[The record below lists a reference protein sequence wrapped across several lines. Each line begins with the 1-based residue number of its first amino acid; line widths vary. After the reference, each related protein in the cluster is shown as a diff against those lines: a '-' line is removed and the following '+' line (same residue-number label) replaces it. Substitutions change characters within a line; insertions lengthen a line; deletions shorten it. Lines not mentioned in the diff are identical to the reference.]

1 MIDRTLPSGHPD
13 FVFVDRVPHVYALHH
28 REEPEAGV
36 VSWVVVLPGGEAL
49 VVDHDGNVTAYTTL
63 ERIEA
68 RGIRRGGP
76 RLVQVA
82 EDPTVRRAA

>member
-28 REEPEAGV
+28 NEEL

-49 VVDHDGNVTAYTTL
+49 VVDHDGNVTACTTL

-68 RGIRRGGP
+68 RRARRGGP

-82 EDPTVRRAA
+82 EDPDLGRAA